1 VQNRNFL
8 SLYYSLQLFPDGAS
22 SDPPSIIKRR
32 IFKLE
37 VVMNTHE
44 SWDELYRLAIYES
57 DVKRLPDR
65 ITNARHA
72 ILARIEELHESG
84 EGGGEERL
92 KVALEILEDLSD
104 AALRTRVLTKH
115 RMDSDWRS
123 ASLSLHWF
131 GTFRRRLKADPADPL
146 GSTN

>member
-1 VQNRNFL
+1 
-8 SLYYSLQLFPDGAS
+8 
-22 SDPPSIIKRR
+22 
-32 IFKLE
+32 
-37 VVMNTHE
+37 MNTHE

-115 RMDSDWRS
+115 RMDSDWPLLLLLGL
-123 ASLSLHWF
+123 LSV
-131 GTFRRRLKADPADPL
+131 PL
-146 GSTN
+146 IALVWYISQAA